1 MLLSDEVYL
10 YLALQKYMQYGITAQ
25 LQDSTMSSPGS
36 HESACEYPLGSK
48 EALNHEEGG
57 SANGR
62 KPGEAGLPPLK

>member
-25 LQDSTMSSPGS
+25 LEDSTMSSPGS
-36 HESACEYPLGSK
+36 HESACDYPLGSK